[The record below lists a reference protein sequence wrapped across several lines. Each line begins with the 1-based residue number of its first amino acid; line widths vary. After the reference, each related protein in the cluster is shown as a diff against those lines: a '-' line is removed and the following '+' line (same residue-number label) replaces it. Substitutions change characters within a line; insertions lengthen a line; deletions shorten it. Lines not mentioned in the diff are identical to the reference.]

1 MAVIKIAD
9 LLEKYPY
16 IGPQIDRQELLR
28 YTYALMGEIER
39 LDAYIGY
46 ILILFIMVSVNVWII
61 SIIVFKIVIR
71 HLKKRG

>member
-28 YTYALMGEIER
+28 YTYALGEIER
-39 LDAYIGY
+39 L
-46 ILILFIMVSVNVWII
+46 LVTS
-61 SIIVFKIVIR
+61 
-71 HLKKRG
+71 